1 MQFNTEQEYLEYLL
15 KEPDTSTFQSCIEY
29 IEAIENWSSFLLGG
43 YGVDVIVNGT
53 ACMLPGFFGDDDDK
67 DYNDLSITENTKLKA
82 LQTTIVIF
90 RKRLLKYKSDEFKP
104 KLKRYKVGRLVDYNV
119 RVRCFKSFEAIDI
132 DDLKQQIKNS
142 REDFKIT
149 SDDWIKLCD
158 ACDDEPSFAD
168 YTPTDEYWIQDDNKR
183 VEHIN
188 INE

>member
-15 KEPDTSTFQSCIEY
+15 KEPDTSTFQSCMEY

-53 ACMLPGFFGDDDDK
+53 ACMLPIFFG
-67 DYNDLSITENTKLKA
+67 NDENNISITSKSKLEA
-82 LQTTIVIF
+82 LQTTIHIF
-90 RKRLLKYKSDEFKP
+90 RAELLEYKEKEFKP